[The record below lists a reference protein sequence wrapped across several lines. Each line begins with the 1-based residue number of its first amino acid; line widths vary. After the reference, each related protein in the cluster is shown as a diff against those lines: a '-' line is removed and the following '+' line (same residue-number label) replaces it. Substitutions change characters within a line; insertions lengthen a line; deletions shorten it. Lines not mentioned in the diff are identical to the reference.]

1 MFKER
6 IGGGGGVGINQLRVG
21 DSEILALGKLREL
34 PHDFFII
41 IIIIIFLNSPFNLPL
56 RLPPLLAL
64 VNEYSLHD
72 GVEEADWLEHF
83 YF

>member
-34 PHDFFII
+34 PHDFF
-41 IIIIIFLNSPFNLPL
+41 FL
-56 RLPPLLAL
+56 LLL
-64 VNEYSLHD
+64 LFS
-72 GVEEADWLEHF
+72 
-83 YF
+83 